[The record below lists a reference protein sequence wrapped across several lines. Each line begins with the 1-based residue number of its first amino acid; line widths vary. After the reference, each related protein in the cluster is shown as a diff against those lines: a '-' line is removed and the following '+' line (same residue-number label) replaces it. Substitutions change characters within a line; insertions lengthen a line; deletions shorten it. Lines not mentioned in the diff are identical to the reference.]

1 MKARRALPAL
11 FAAAALARG
20 ADAGPATDPKLEV
33 EERIRMADSVRVARV
48 REPAPGEIGSAG
60 DDHLNDIVIEREAR
74 VDSAWKAS
82 MADVITEAMHRF
94 PAPEICRREPGARR
108 IRFGIQFIR
117 GDRRATILVYFAD
130 RCFEFWTGR
139 TFVGSA
145 EMHGTAPRILALLK
159 QAFPADTTVR
169 HIDLK
174 GLISCEDYQ
183 REHPE
188 ASLVEQPADATRMV
202 PPKYPK
208 DAKKAK
214 IEGRVLVRATIGVD
228 GLVTEV
234 KVIESVPGLDAA
246 AIASVREWQFTP
258 ALDCSRNPIASSIDI
273 PVIFKLD

>member
-1 MKARRALPAL
+1 VKARRALPAL

-94 PAPEICRREPGARR
+94 PAPEICRRE
-108 IRFGIQFIR
+108 
-117 GDRRATILVYFAD
+117 
-130 RCFEFWTGR
+130 
-139 TFVGSA
+139 
-145 EMHGTAPRILALLK
+145 
-159 QAFPADTTVR
+159 
-169 HIDLK
+169 
-174 GLISCEDYQ
+174 
-183 REHPE
+183 HPE

-234 KVIESVPGLDAA
+234 KVLESVPALDAA

-258 ALDCSRNPIASSIDI
+258 ALDCSRN
-273 PVIFKLD
+273 